1 MNPSRLLVL
10 VLVAAL
16 VPACSD
22 YNLTQDKG
30 PEGSGADSGDA
41 GRPDLVADPEA
52 VTGEGACADLT
63 VPVTLGNMGGAPL
76 TVSAATTT
84 GAWTIAGFSPP
95 VTIEPGGSTAFTV
108 TGQGSGSLTLES
120 DDPTEPVLTI
130 PLETGDD
137 LPPTLALVDPVNG
150 DILEPG
156 DRVMQATVSD
166 SEDAPE
172 DIAITWRS
180 DVDGPIA
187 DGFADSTGTM
197 SATWAAGRTEG
208 DHLLTVTATDT
219 CGNTAVV
226 DVGVCQQAGYTVDE
240 LDISSWNFEG
250 SAAWNSTE
258 NWLRL
263 TPVADYQ
270 VGSAFA
276 TSSTVRADSVQISF
290 AFYIGDG
297 TGADGISLTALDV
310 SRMTGFLGGAGCG
323 LGYGGDAPCTAGP
336 ALPGWSIEVDTY
348 FNDGQDPT
356 PDDHVMFTFDGD
368 VDDAAVWASLPE
380 MEDTGWHQMVVDVS
394 APRVRVSID
403 GTTYIDQDVG
413 GGSFAFDAY
422 IGFTAGTGGLTNRHL
437 IDSLEVTE
445 YLCSEE

>member
-1 MNPSRLLVL
+1 
-10 VLVAAL
+10 
-16 VPACSD
+16 
-22 YNLTQDKG
+22 
-30 PEGSGADSGDA
+30 
-41 GRPDLVADPEA
+41 
-52 VTGEGACADLT
+52 
-63 VPVTLGNMGGAPL
+63 MGGAPL

-95 VTIEPGGSTAFTV
+95 VTIAPGGSTAFTV

-120 DDPTEPVLTI
+120 DTITEPVLTI

-156 DRVMQATVSD
+156 DRVMQATVGD

-208 DHLLTVTATDT
+208 DHLLTETATDT
-219 CGNTAVV
+219 CGNTAGV

-276 TSSTVRADSVQISF
+276 TSSTVRADSVQIELRVLHRGRHRSGRHLAHGPRRLADDGF
-290 AFYIGDG
+290 PRRSRLRAWLRRGPRHAPRDRHSPAGASRSIPTSTMARTRRPMTTSCSPSMAMSMMQRSGPRFRRWKTRDG
-297 TGADGISLTALDV
+297 TRWWSM
-310 SRMTGFLGGAGCG
+310 SRLPGCG
-323 LGYGGDAPCTAGP
+323 
-336 ALPGWSIEVDTY
+336 
-348 FNDGQDPT
+348 
-356 PDDHVMFTFDGD
+356 
-368 VDDAAVWASLPE
+368 
-380 MEDTGWHQMVVDVS
+380 
-394 APRVRVSID
+394 
-403 GTTYIDQDVG
+403 
-413 GGSFAFDAY
+413 
-422 IGFTAGTGGLTNRHL
+422 
-437 IDSLEVTE
+437 
-445 YLCSEE
+445 